1 MPLPDE
7 VKEYVELKKKEF
19 GKSWLSPSS
28 GSLDDG
34 LANPHGPNYMRGY
47 VGNGHRMSG
56 EEADRQ
62 LMELMK
68 NW

>member
-7 VKEYVELKKKEF
+7 VREYVERKKKEF
-19 GKSWLSPSS
+19 GALRPSHAS
-28 GSLDDG
+28 DG
-34 LANPHGPNYMRGY
+34 DLANPHGPYYMRGY
-47 VGNGHRMSG
+47 VGSGHRMSG